1 MNRSTENY
9 NSILK
14 PYASN
19 KANYL
24 GRLYPETTSAYRS
37 EYQRDR
43 DRVIH
48 CSSFRR
54 LKHKTQVFV
63 YHEGDHFRTRLTHS
77 LEVSQISRSIAR
89 YMGLNEDLCEALS
102 LAHDLGHTP
111 FGHAGEDV
119 LSECMSSYG
128 GFDHNIQSLR
138 ILLLLENIYEKF
150 PGLNLS
156 TNTVDGL
163 LKHNGPIVD
172 ENKVLSLLPDIK
184 NYKIN
189 FQTFGSLEAQ
199 ISSLSDDIAYNNH
212 DIDDGLRANF
222 FTIDDLKEIP
232 ILKDIILETY
242 DKNST
247 KNNYKLVRRLIDYMV
262 TDLINNSIEQI
273 NLNNISSIE
282 KVHKASK
289 EIIIFSEKTNN
300 LIKNIKSFLFNN
312 MYKHAHIQKWSE
324 ESKIIL
330 NTIFIY
336 YMKNYN
342 KIEKNFNNSN
352 SKERNISDY
361 ISGMTDKYAI
371 DLYSSIKWIFF
382 NSIKINFVTY

>member
-19 KANYL
+19 KANFL

-172 ENKVLSLLPDIK
+172 ENRVLSLLPDIK

-247 KNNYKLVRRLIDYMV
+247 KNNYKLVRKLIDYMV

-371 DLYSSIKWIFF
+371 DLYSSIK
-382 NSIKINFVTY
+382 

>member
-19 KANYL
+19 KANFL

-156 TNTVDGL
+156 TNTVEGL
-163 LKHNGPIVD
+163 LKHNGPIID

-371 DLYSSIKWIFF
+371 DLYSSIK
-382 NSIKINFVTY
+382 

>member
-19 KANYL
+19 KANFL

-312 MYKHAHIQKWSE
+312 MYKHALIQKWSE

-371 DLYSSIKWIFF
+371 DLYSSIK
-382 NSIKINFVTY
+382 

>member
-19 KANYL
+19 KANFL

-163 LKHNGPIVD
+163 LKHNGPIID

-222 FTIDDLKEIP
+222 FTIDDLREIP

-342 KIEKNFNNSN
+342 K
-352 SKERNISDY
+352 NIFILNHLKIY
-361 ISGMTDKYAI
+361 FYAKLI
-371 DLYSSIKWIFF
+371 
-382 NSIKINFVTY
+382 

>member
-19 KANYL
+19 KANFL

-138 ILLLLENIYEKF
+138 ILLLLENIYERF

-262 TDLINNSIEQI
+262 TDLIDNSIEQI

-371 DLYSSIKWIFF
+371 DLYSSIK
-382 NSIKINFVTY
+382 

>member
-138 ILLLLENIYEKF
+138 ILLLLENIYQKF

-371 DLYSSIKWIFF
+371 DLYSSIK
-382 NSIKINFVTY
+382 

>member
-1 MNRSTENY
+1 MNRLTENY

-19 KANYL
+19 KANFL
-24 GRLYPETTSAYRS
+24 GRLYPERTSAFRS

-138 ILLLLENIYEKF
+138 ILILLENIYERF

-172 ENKVLSLLPDIK
+172 ENKVLSLLPEIK

-189 FQTFGSLEAQ
+189 FKTFGSLEAQ

-222 FTIDDLKEIP
+222 FTIDDLREIP

-262 TDLINNSIEQI
+262 TDLIDNSIEQI

-282 KVHKASK
+282 KVHNASK

-300 LIKNIKSFLFNN
+300 LIKNIKLFLFNN
-312 MYKHAHIQKWSE
+312 MYKHSHIQKWSE

-330 NTIFIY
+330 NTIFTY
-336 YMKNYN
+336 YLKNYN

-371 DLYSSIKWIFF
+371 DLY
-382 NSIKINFVTY
+382 NSIK

>member
-1 MNRSTENY
+1 MNRLTENY

-19 KANYL
+19 KANFL

-102 LAHDLGHTP
+102 LAHDLGYTP

-119 LSECMSSYG
+119 LSECMASYG

-172 ENKVLSLLPDIK
+172 QNKVLSLLPDIK

-262 TDLINNSIEQI
+262 TDLIDNSIEQI

-282 KVHKASK
+282 KVHNASK

-312 MYKHAHIQKWSE
+312 MYKHSHIQKWSQ

-330 NTIFIY
+330 NTIFTY

-371 DLYSSIKWIFF
+371 DLYSSIK
-382 NSIKINFVTY
+382 

>member
-19 KANYL
+19 KANFL
-24 GRLYPETTSAYRS
+24 GRLYPETTTAYRS

-172 ENKVLSLLPDIK
+172 DNKVLSLLPDIK

-371 DLYSSIKWIFF
+371 DLYSSIK
-382 NSIKINFVTY
+382 

>member
-119 LSECMSSYG
+119 LSECMSNYG

-371 DLYSSIKWIFF
+371 DLYSSIK
-382 NSIKINFVTY
+382 

>member
-172 ENKVLSLLPDIK
+172 ENRVLSLLPDIK

-273 NLNNISSIE
+273 NLYNISSIE

-371 DLYSSIKWIFF
+371 DLYSSIK
-382 NSIKINFVTY
+382 

>member
-1 MNRSTENY
+1 MNRLTENY

-19 KANYL
+19 KANFL

-371 DLYSSIKWIFF
+371 DLYSSIK
-382 NSIKINFVTY
+382 

>member
-19 KANYL
+19 KVNFL
-24 GRLYPETTSAYRS
+24 GRLYPETTSEYRS

-371 DLYSSIKWIFF
+371 DLYSSIK
-382 NSIKINFVTY
+382 